1 MQKLNLPEV
10 PQTKI
15 TDNKISIDRSKVKTG
30 KKYVTT
36 WNRVDGT
43 EITLIKSRTN
53 TRHRLLS
60 YSPYRINFLDTLS
73 KCIIVYPPSKCRRFE
88 IFKYDKDKQ
97 HAYFDQKEIESNNGY
112 VPQSI
117 IEDSYY
123 DDLFKTFPEW
133 LTYDESNQGY
143 FDSRTGELIEDT
155 LSLQKSRK
163 DFTQEEQAEIIKKN
177 LHDKN
182 FYEDGRSKPIRAM
195 AFYNRDLQIGKD
207 FMTMDFWTEKPCN
220 ENSVRFKLQTC
231 DRSADSD
238 YEFYQ
243 VISYLEAIFDPQF
256 DTYKMVSTG
265 VNNFLIYL
273 IVVDFDFE
281 IPVELIP
288 YIMTAIRIRCN
299 EINIPDPNYLN
310 HNVEIKNTETGK
322 VSLHFQ
328 IGWFLDK
335 PIDRE
340 TEEGRRFYNNLIKT
354 LARLFTLKCYDNQ
367 NTHKYFNIRAT
378 EFENIYDDNNSL
390 IYGDVG
396 YSGKYVRKPN
406 RFGIAPGDSLNEI
419 DTYYFDNTD
428 PYRRVSVEQ
437 FMTSAIIKE
446 GNIKSQKIRDKKAK
460 KEKEVKVSK
469 GYRDPI
475 YKRSNNY
482 EINQAKSNL
491 IKKFNVRI
499 TGSSCFKE
507 LTDIEKKYDKKFIR
521 WDLLLVS
528 RHDSVVFSLEKLLFF
543 CKRNNIQLTDNE
555 INSIASNISKLSGIV
570 KNDTELEDKELER
583 AINKATNYID
593 NNWDKINPSNSECNN
608 INTSAALITKNR
620 NKQVKVLFVKTL
632 RRQGLTYEEISSI
645 TNLST
650 TTIWRYLKEDIDI
663 AMAVL
668 SEAIRDM
675 ENKTRNFDRCYEG
688 GKYDH
693 LSTEHLN
700 YIKNSVNINKNR
712 LESYYIAADLCLLI
726 NNNHKDTLNL
736 HNKESGKINR
746 LIKEDKVI
754 EAIKILVEAYN
765 KTRVINNE
773 LSLYRK
779 ENQENKI
786 ILIA

>member
-1 MQKLNLPEV
+1 MKKTQTEV
-10 PQTKI
+10 PSTKI
-15 TDNKISIDRSKVKTG
+15 TDNKISIDRNKVKTG
-30 KKYVTT
+30 KEYVTT
-36 WNRVDGT
+36 GFDGT
-43 EITLIKSRTN
+43 EIKLIKSRTN

-60 YSPYRINFLDTLS
+60 NSPYRINYLDTNA
-73 KCIIVYPPSKCRRFE
+73 KCISVYTPSKCRRFE

-97 HAYFDQKEIESNNGY
+97 HVYFDQKEIEANNGY

-117 IEDSYY
+117 INDSYY
-123 DDLFKTFPEW
+123 DNLFETFPEW
-133 LTYDESNQGY
+133 LIYDENNQGY
-143 FDSRTGELIEDT
+143 YDGRTGELIEDT

-220 ENSVRFKLQTC
+220 ESSVRFKLQTC
-231 DRSADSD
+231 DRSADSE

-243 VISYLEAIFDPQF
+243 VVSYLEAIFDPQF

-265 VNNFLIYL
+265 INNFLIYL

-288 YIMTAIRIRCN
+288 YVMTAIRIRCN

-310 HNVEIKNTETGK
+310 HNVEIKNTDTGK

-340 TEEGRRFYNNLIKT
+340 TEEGRKFYNNLIKT
-354 LARLFTLKCYDNQ
+354 LARLFTLKYYDNQ

-378 EFENIYDDNNSL
+378 EFENIYDDNNSV
-390 IYGDVG
+390 IYGDAG

-428 PYRRVSVEQ
+428 PYKRVSVEQ

-460 KEKEVKVSK
+460 KEEVKVSK
-469 GYRDPI
+469 GYREPI
-475 YKRSNNY
+475 YKKSNSY
-482 EINQAKSNL
+482 EINQAKINL
-491 IKKFNVRI
+491 IKRFNVRI
-499 TGSSCFKE
+499 TGTSYFKE
-507 LTDIEKKYDKKFIR
+507 LIDIEKKYDKKFIR

-528 RHDSVVFSLEKLLFF
+528 RHDSIVFSLEKLLFF
-543 CKRNNIQLTDNE
+543 CKRNNIKLSDNE

-570 KNDTELEDKELER
+570 KGDQELEDKETER
-583 AINKATNYID
+583 AINKAVNYID
-593 NNWDKINPSNSECNN
+593 NNWDKINPSNSECSN

-620 NKQVKVLFVKTL
+620 NKHVNVLFVKAL

-645 TNLST
+645 TKLST

-663 AMAVL
+663 AIAVL

-693 LSTEHLN
+693 LSTEHLD

-712 LESYYIAADLCLLI
+712 LESYYVAADLCLLI
-726 NNNHKDTLNL
+726 NDNHKDTLNL
-736 HNKESGKINR
+736 HNEESNKINK